1 MTTTATEDIS
11 SLVDVPLWTEA
22 AKNITWSVPPRAVLE
37 KKNDG
42 SPNPYVWFP
51 GGKLNTCYNCV
62 DRNDPDA
69 TALIYDSAVT
79 NVKRKYTYGEIR
91 EQVVLLAGVL
101 TDYGVKKGDTVVV
114 YMPMVPEAVFVL
126 LACARIGAV
135 HSVVFGGFAP
145 KELAKRIDDAQP
157 KVLVTASC
165 GIEPKRVIPYKP
177 LVDAACDIA
186 THKVPVKIVLQRT
199 GQALAELN
207 PVKGDR
213 DYYNEMERAKRD
225 GLGFEQCVDVD
236 SEDPLYSLY
245 TSGTTG
251 VPKGVVRSN
260 GGHAV
265 VLRWSMDHIYN
276 VKKGQTIFTASD
288 IGWAVSHSY
297 IVYGPMLAGV
307 TTIMYE
313 GKPVGTPDAGAFWR
327 IISEYNVKTMFSAPT
342 AIRAIRRE
350 DPNGEIAKKY
360 DLSSLNVLFVAG
372 ERSDPETLRYC
383 QQVLNKS
390 LVIDHYWT
398 TELGSPVTATCAGSS
413 DLAVKWGS
421 AGKVVPGS
429 TMRVLTEDTHE
440 ETAVPNT
447 FGNIVL
453 KLPLPPAAFPSLWK
467 NDEGYKNSYFTKFP
481 GYFDTGDAGI
491 IDEEGFVH
499 IMARTDDII
508 NVAGHR
514 LSTGSIEQIINAN
527 PLVAECCVVP
537 LPNKMKGHLPLGI
550 VVLKNNDGIDLAKLL
565 RELVAS
571 TRSDLGAIACF
582 ERAVFVER
590 LPKTRSG
597 KVLRRCIRDM
607 VDGKPMKVPAT
618 IEDETVLP
626 EIEHVLRIEGLLPEP
641 LRESKI

>member
-1 MTTTATEDIS
+1 MDEIA
-11 SLVDVPLWTEA
+11 SLIDVPLWTAA
-22 AKNITWSVPPRAVLE
+22 AKNISWSVPPRAVME
-37 KKNDG
+37 KKTDG
-42 SPNPYVWFP
+42 SINPYVWFP

-62 DRNDPDA
+62 DRNDPDRVG
-69 TALIYDSAVT
+69 LIYDSAVT
-79 NVKRKYTYGEIR
+79 NTKRKYTYGDIR
-91 EQVVLLAGVL
+91 DEVVHLAGVL
-101 TDYGVKKGDTVVV
+101 SNYGVGKGDTVVV
-114 YMPMVPEAVFVL
+114 YMPMVPEAAFVL
-126 LACARIGAV
+126 LACARLGAV

-145 KELAKRIDDAQP
+145 KELAKRIDDAKP

-165 GIEPKRVIPYKP
+165 GIEPKRTIPYKP

-186 THKVPVKIVLQRT
+186 THKVPIKLVLQRT
-199 GQALAELN
+199 GQVQAQLNSAL
-207 PVKGDR
+207 GDR
-213 DYYNEMERAKRD
+213 DYYQEMARVKRD
-225 GLGFEQCVDVD
+225 GLAFEQCVDVD

-276 VKKGQTIFTASD
+276 VKKGETIFTASD

-297 IVYGPMLAGV
+297 TIYGPMLAGV
-307 TTIMYE
+307 TTVMYE

-327 IISEYNVKTMFSAPT
+327 IISEYNVKTMFTAPT

-350 DPNGEIAKKY
+350 DPDAKEAKKY
-360 DLSSLNVLFVAG
+360 DLSGLNVLFVAG
-372 ERSDPETLRYC
+372 ERSDPETLRWC

-390 LVIDHYWT
+390 LIIDHYWT

-413 DLAVKWGS
+413 DLSIKWGS
-421 AGKVVPGS
+421 AGKQVPGS
-429 TMRVLTEDTHE
+429 IIRVLNE
-440 ETAVPNT
+440 ETHKEVTEPNT

-467 NDEGYKNSYFTKFP
+467 NDEGYKKSYFTKFE
-481 GYFDTGDAGI
+481 GYYDAGDAGF
-491 IDEEGFVH
+491 IDENGFVH

-514 LSTGSIEQIINAN
+514 LSTGSIEQILNAN
-527 PLVAECCVVP
+527 SKVAECCVVP
-537 LPNKMKGHLPLGI
+537 LPDNLKGHVPLGI
-550 VVLKNNDGIDLAKLL
+550 VVLRNGDGVDLTKLL
-565 RELVAS
+565 QELVAA
-571 TRSDLGAIACF
+571 TRRDLGAIACF
-582 ERAVFVER
+582 DKAVFVSR

-607 VDGKPMKVPAT
+607 VDGKPIKVPAT
-618 IEDETVLP
+618 IEDESVLP
-626 EIEHVLRIEGLLPEP
+626 EIEHVLRIEGLLPDTR
-641 LRESKI
+641 LSKM